1 MSVGS
6 DMNGLAIFRTV
17 NYQQRIQWQ
26 QQTCTQRRGPVEIQM
41 VSRQEDISVSIIA
54 RFLNALDFNTGKGD
68 GSVGNEESDLGG
80 KGHA

>member
-1 MSVGS
+1 
-6 DMNGLAIFRTV
+6 
-17 NYQQRIQWQ
+17 
-26 QQTCTQRRGPVEIQM
+26 M

-80 KGHA
+80 T